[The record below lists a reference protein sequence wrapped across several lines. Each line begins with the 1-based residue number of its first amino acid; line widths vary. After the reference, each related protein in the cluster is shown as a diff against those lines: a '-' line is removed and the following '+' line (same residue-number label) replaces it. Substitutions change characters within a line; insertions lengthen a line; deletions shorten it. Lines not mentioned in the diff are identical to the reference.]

1 VTTTSTT
8 SIYEQMF
15 RSFGLKEN
23 PFHVSPD
30 PRFLFSGPSYETAL
44 AELMFG
50 IEAHRGL
57 LVLTGEAGTGKTTL
71 MRHFLQWLK
80 DRQFSSSY
88 IFHSHLDPASL
99 FEFILRDF
107 GVPVESTRKSE
118 LLATLHRWLQARQ
131 TEGDSPVIVID
142 EAQALSLRTLNELM
156 LLLNLENANGKLV
169 QIVLAGQ
176 PELEEKLRRPESHAL
191 RQRIM
196 VRCRLPLLSL
206 EETGEYIA
214 SRLRGAG
221 GNGAQVFPEETVQT
235 IYSYARG
242 IPRLINLL
250 CEQALI
256 GAYAERST
264 TVAQVNVRRVAAEF
278 DMVGEPFDVGVM
290 DAKFTPTIAAKVSPA
305 PHSVAT
311 PEKPASAIPTNEE
324 MPLLGNA
331 ISAQAAPATEET
343 PVVEQAMAAAA
354 AAQSVMPIL
363 QVFPWLAPI
372 IEARQSLQPEPQVH
386 AEPAMPREAIP
397 EEQLE
402 SEPQLEPDE
411 LQPSV
416 NSTIVRE
423 ESPALDPEHVVQQQQ
438 PLPEPISDQPQPDL
452 VVQSESVA
460 MAQASQEIPQSDS
473 AVPEHQTEPA
483 PPVTAEESDAH
494 EAQRALHI
502 VPPREKRQPE
512 REYAWRKHREHR
524 SHRAQSAFA
533 AYWRDVAESFVRDWR
548 AFFASLAPQMS
559 AFAGNVPHHADSFRR
574 KVMEPLR
581 MWLRTPINPA
591 RRNNADTT
599 PPSAPRDKP

>member
-1 VTTTSTT
+1 
-8 SIYEQMF
+8 MF
-15 RSFGLKEN
+15 RSFGVKEN

-118 LLATLHRWLQARQ
+118 LLSMLHRWLQARQ
-131 TEGDSPVIVID
+131 AEGDSPVIVID
-142 EAQALSLRTLNELM
+142 EAQALSVRALNELM

-176 PELEEKLRRPESHAL
+176 PELEEKLRRPELRAL

-221 GNGAQVFPEETVQT
+221 GNGAQVFSEETVQT

-256 GAYAERST
+256 GAYAERSA
-264 TVAQVNVRRVAAEF
+264 TVTPVNVRRVAAEF
-278 DMVGEPFDVGVM
+278 DMVGEPFHVGSM
-290 DAKFTPTIAAKVSPA
+290 DAKFTPKVATKVSPA
-305 PHSVAT
+305 PQSVAI
-311 PEKPASAIPTNEE
+311 PEKPAAAIPTNEE
-324 MPLLGNA
+324 VPVLGDA
-331 ISAQAAPATEET
+331 ISAQAVPATEET
-343 PVVEQAMAAAA
+343 PVIEQAMAAAA
-354 AAQSVMPIL
+354 AAQSVTPIL
-363 QVFPWLAPI
+363 KVLPGLAAI
-372 IEARQSLQPEPQVH
+372 IEVQQTLQPESQVH
-386 AEPAMPREAIP
+386 PEPAMASEAIP
-397 EEQLE
+397 DEQLQTE
-402 SEPQLEPDE
+402 AQMPPETLEPFVNF
-411 LQPSV
+411 SV
-416 NSTIVRE
+416 VAE
-423 ESPALDPEHVVQQQQ
+423 EVSETDPAQQQ
-438 PLPEPISDQPQPDL
+438 PDL
-452 VVQSESVA
+452 ILQRESTSRTEA
-460 MAQASQEIPQSDS
+460 GPEIPQTE
-473 AVPEHQTEPA
+473 AAAAETRTEPA
-483 PPVTAEESDAH
+483 LPLSAEESDAH
-494 EAQRALHI
+494 EAQRVLHV
-502 VPPREKRQPE
+502 VPPREKRQSE
-512 REYAWRKHREHR
+512 REYVWRKHRKHAEDR

-559 AFAGNVPHHADSFRR
+559 AFAGHVPQHANSFRR

-581 MWLRTPINPA
+581 LWLRTPINPA
-591 RRNNADTT
+591 RRNNADDATR
-599 PPSAPRDKP
+599 PPEPRSKT